1 MTSLIPSVLVSGFLG
16 LSTQA
21 VTLFEDFEASS
32 PNLASKGSYTGGVY
46 TLASG
51 DWWICGVG
59 QRDGNDHYNGVGVR
73 FRGNTSDTGTAQN
86 MVEMRFDKPDG
97 IETVSYK
104 YASYSTHSGGILYL
118 EYSTNQGATWAFVTG
133 SSNTVPSW
141 VSAGNQM
148 LTASVA
154 VEIPGAARIR
164 IVKASQSGSTSVNID
179 DIEITG
185 YGAVPPMVTVTPP
198 TVTVEAGNTVVANV
212 TAKDSNDT
220 VLAAT
225 VWSLDIAST
234 DYTFVNN
241 VFTWQA
247 DVTGTYTVY
256 FAAEDSAGLATTNT
270 LDITVGLPYPQAPVV
285 QTTPGSILLS
295 WDPVPGATGYTVQ
308 AYKLATEIE
317 VFAEDFSGCTD
328 MRTPSGTLVGFAGG
342 NVITNNFSGFG
353 LTGWTGYSIYSAYA
367 SNVVN
372 NATNYMVKFGTGNAS
387 VFGWLQ
393 TPPIDLSGNGGECAL
408 GFRAARWGTDMAGVE
423 ILHIYETAGAVQ
435 TNTLG
440 NVTSLSNTAMT
451 KYTVAVTGG
460 TANSM
465 ICFKATS
472 TGANYNR
479 IFLDDVR
486 LSYVTEG
493 KFEVPDSQIVVDGTT
508 ARVFGLPSYSEY
520 LCTVTARD
528 GVSEKVSPEVP
539 ARTTAATLII
549 VR

>member
-1 MTSLIPSVLVSGFLG
+1 M
-16 LSTQA
+16 A
-21 VTLFEDFEASS
+21 
-32 PNLASKGSYTGGVY
+32 
-46 TLASG
+46 
-51 DWWICGVG
+51 
-59 QRDGNDHYNGVGVR
+59 
-73 FRGNTSDTGTAQN
+73 
-86 MVEMRFDKPDG
+86 EMRFDKPDG
-97 IETVSYK
+97 AGTVSYK

-118 EYSTNQGATWAFVTG
+118 EYSTNQGATWTLVPD

-141 VSAGNQM
+141 ANAGNQM

-154 VEIPGAARIR
+154 VEIPGAVRIR

-220 VLAAT
+220 VLAVTA
-225 VWSLDIAST
+225 WSLDIQNT
-234 DYTFVNN
+234 DYTFENN
-241 VFTWQA
+241 VFTWLA
-247 DVTGTYTVY
+247 DATGTHTVS
-256 FAAEDSAGLATTNT
+256 FAAEDSTGLATTNT
-270 LDITVGLPYPQAPVV
+270 LLITVNLPDPNAPTVV
-285 QTTPGSILLS
+285 TTAGSILLS

-342 NVITNNFSGFG
+342 NAITNDFPGFG
-353 LTGWTGYSIYSAYA
+353 LTGWTGYSVYSAYA

-408 GFRAARWGTDMAGVE
+408 AFRAARWGTDMAGVE
-423 ILHIYETAGAVQ
+423 VLHIYETAGVVQ
-435 TNTLG
+435 TNSLG
-440 NVTSLSNTAMT
+440 SVTTLSNTTMAQ
-451 KYTVAVTGG
+451 YTIPVTGG

-465 ICFKATS
+465 ICLKAIS

-479 IFLDDVR
+479 FFLDDVS
-486 LSYVTEG
+486 LSYITEG
-493 KFEVPDSQIVVDGTT
+493 KFEVPDSQIIVDGTT

-520 LCTVTARD
+520 LCTVTALD
-528 GVSEKVSPEVP
+528 GVSETVSPEVP

-549 VR
+549 LR